1 MEKINSGIKGGGKVL
16 ITTNSK
22 YLKNSVFIFIS
33 ILMLFISSGCTR
45 STDNGTDTNKQTAK
59 VTAKPKEEDVKQE
72 NLVITIDENTVYQ
85 TIESFGASGAW
96 WSQDVGGWTSLTKD
110 GIELREEIAK
120 LLFDPTEGIGL
131 SAYRYNIGAGS
142 AESGS
147 ESGSKSGIIDA
158 WRRAESFETESGVYD
173 WTKDENAVWF
183 LTKAKDMGVPELVFF
198 CNSPP
203 VRLTKNGKAYGD
215 AAEGKSTSNLLE
227 ENYEAFANYVLDITE
242 HFISEGYPIKY
253 VSPVNEPQ
261 WDWTGGQEGC
271 HYEPDELVKF
281 LNVFLDVM
289 EARNIEGL
297 ELSAPELGEWGN
309 TSYPYY
315 EAILNDKRLCDYL
328 KSLDVHSYWSDISAK
343 SSFQKWI
350 AQKAPKE
357 FSLKTSEWCEMVNGM
372 DLSMDSAINLAMEI
386 NTDLTTLNVTSWQYW
401 IATSCYS
408 YRDGLIYV
416 NTPGQGMTVA
426 KRLWAMG
433 NFSRF
438 IRPGYI
444 RIECS
449 SDSSD
454 IHLSTYKGKD
464 EKGTERIVLVLIN
477 QKDMEYKISTQ
488 NFGKWTNGSVYVTD
502 KEHELEKTE
511 EFTGT
516 EKDITIPSK
525 SVVTILLSEV

>member
-1 MEKINSGIKGGGKVL
+1 MMTK
-16 ITTNSK
+16 SK
-22 YLKNSVFIFIS
+22 LKNTVFIFMS
-33 ILMLFISSGCTR
+33 ILMLFMLAGCAKNSEKETE
-45 STDNGTDTNKQTAK
+45 KQTSK
-59 VTAKPKEEDVKQE
+59 TTETKPKEEEVKQKTLE
-72 NLVITIDENTVYQ
+72 ITVDENTVYQ

-110 GIELREEIAK
+110 GIELREQIAK
-120 LLFDPTEGIGL
+120 LFFDPTEGIGL

-147 ESGSKSGIIDA
+147 ESGITDP
-158 WRRAESFETESGVYD
+158 WRRAESFETEPGVYD

-183 LTKAKDMGVPELVFF
+183 LTKAKDMGVSELVFF
-198 CNSPP
+198 CNSPL
-203 VRLTKNGKAYGD
+203 VRLTKNGKAYGNE
-215 AAEGKSTSNLLE
+215 AEGTPTSNLSE

-242 HFISEGYPIKY
+242 HFISEGYPVKY

-271 HYEPDELVKF
+271 HYEPDEMVKF

-315 EAILNDKRLCDYL
+315 EAILKDERLSGYL
-328 KSLDVHSYWSDISAK
+328 NSLDIHSYWSDMAAK
-343 SSFQKWI
+343 TSFQKWL
-350 AQKAPKE
+350 AQKTSKE

-401 IATSCYS
+401 IAASCYS

-438 IRPGYI
+438 IRPGYM

-454 IHLSTYKGKD
+454 IYLSAYKGKD
-464 EKGTERIVLVLIN
+464 DKGKERVVLVLIN
-477 QKDMEYKISTQ
+477 PKDMEYKISTQ
-488 NFGKWTNGSVYVTD
+488 NFSKLANGSMYITD

-511 EFTGT
+511 EFKSSDK
-516 EKDITIPSK
+516 EIVIPSK
-525 SVVTILLSEV
+525 SVVTILLNEV

>member
-1 MEKINSGIKGGGKVL
+1 MMTK
-16 ITTNSK
+16 SK
-22 YLKNSVFIFIS
+22 LKNTVFIFMS
-33 ILMLFISSGCTR
+33 ILMLFMLAGCAKNSEKETE
-45 STDNGTDTNKQTAK
+45 KQTSK
-59 VTAKPKEEDVKQE
+59 TTETKPKEEEVKQKTLE
-72 NLVITIDENTVYQ
+72 ITVDENTVYQ

-110 GIELREEIAK
+110 GVELREQIAK
-120 LLFDPTEGIGL
+120 LFFDPTEGIGL

-147 ESGSKSGIIDA
+147 ESGITDP
-158 WRRAESFETESGVYD
+158 WRRAESFETEPGVYD

-183 LTKAKDMGVPELVFF
+183 LTKAKDMGVSELVFF
-198 CNSPP
+198 CNSPS
-203 VRLTKNGKAYGD
+203 VRLTKNGKAYGNE
-215 AAEGKSTSNLLE
+215 AEGTPTSNLSE

-242 HFISEGYPIKY
+242 HFISEGYPVKY
-253 VSPVNEPQ
+253 VSPINEPQ

-271 HYEPDELVKF
+271 HYEPDEMVKF

-289 EARNIEGL
+289 KARNIEGL

-315 EAILNDKRLCDYL
+315 EAILKDERLSGYL
-328 KSLDVHSYWSDISAK
+328 NSLDIHSYWSDMAAK
-343 SSFQKWI
+343 TSFQKWL
-350 AQKAPKE
+350 AQKTSKE

-401 IATSCYS
+401 IAASCYS

-438 IRPGYI
+438 IRPGYM

-454 IHLSTYKGKD
+454 IYLSEYKGKD
-464 EKGTERIVLVLIN
+464 DKVKERVVLVLIN
-477 QKDMEYKISTQ
+477 PMDLEYKISTQ
-488 NFGKWTNGSVYVTD
+488 NFSKWANGSMYITD

-511 EFTGT
+511 EFKSSDK
-516 EKDITIPSK
+516 EIVIPSK
-525 SVVTILLSEV
+525 SVVTILLNEV

>member
-1 MEKINSGIKGGGKVL
+1 MMMTK
-16 ITTNSK
+16 SK
-22 YLKNSVFIFIS
+22 LKNTVFIFMS
-33 ILMLFISSGCTR
+33 ILMLFMLAGCAKNSEKETE
-45 STDNGTDTNKQTAK
+45 KQTSK
-59 VTAKPKEEDVKQE
+59 TTETKPKEEEVKQKTLE
-72 NLVITIDENTVYQ
+72 ITVDENTVYQ

-110 GIELREEIAK
+110 GIELREQIAK
-120 LLFDPTEGIGL
+120 LFFDPTEGIGL

-147 ESGSKSGIIDA
+147 ESGITDP
-158 WRRAESFETESGVYD
+158 WRRAESFETEPGVYD

-183 LTKAKDMGVPELVFF
+183 LTKAKDMGVSELVFF
-198 CNSPP
+198 CNSPL
-203 VRLTKNGKAYGD
+203 VRLTKNGKAYGNE
-215 AAEGKSTSNLLE
+215 AEGTPTSNLSE

-242 HFISEGYPIKY
+242 HFISEGYPVKY

-271 HYEPDELVKF
+271 HYEPDEMVKF

-315 EAILNDKRLCDYL
+315 EAILKDERLSGYL
-328 KSLDVHSYWSDISAK
+328 NSLDIHSYWSDMAAK
-343 SSFQKWI
+343 TSFQKWL
-350 AQKAPKE
+350 AQKTSKE

-401 IATSCYS
+401 IAASCYS

-438 IRPGYI
+438 IRPGYM

-454 IHLSTYKGKD
+454 IYLSAYKGKD
-464 EKGTERIVLVLIN
+464 DKGKERVVLVLIN
-477 QKDMEYKISTQ
+477 PKDMEYKISTQ
-488 NFGKWTNGSVYVTD
+488 NFSKWANGSMYITD

-511 EFTGT
+511 EFKSSDK
-516 EKDITIPSK
+516 EIVIPSK
-525 SVVTILLSEV
+525 SVVTILLNEV

>member
-33 ILMLFISSGCTR
+33 VLMLFISSGCTR

-203 VRLTKNGKAYGD
+203 VRLTKNKKAYGV
-215 AAEGKSTSNLLE
+215 AA
-227 ENYEAFANYVLDITE
+227 
-242 HFISEGYPIKY
+242 
-253 VSPVNEPQ
+253 
-261 WDWTGGQEGC
+261 EGC

-328 KSLDVHSYWSDISAK
+328 KSLDVHSYWSDTSVK

-477 QKDMEYKISTQ
+477 QKDME
-488 NFGKWTNGSVYVTD
+488 
-502 KEHELEKTE
+502 
-511 EFTGT
+511 FTGT

>member
-1 MEKINSGIKGGGKVL
+1 LVIVK
-16 ITTNSK
+16 SK
-22 YLKNSVFIFIS
+22 YLKNLSFILISIFIFTILIS
-33 ILMLFISSGCTR
+33 TGCTR
-45 STDNGTDTNKQTAK
+45 NGDSQKETEKQTEKTTSAQQ
-59 VTAKPKEEDVKQE
+59 KEEGVKQE
-72 NLVITIDENTVYQ
+72 NLAITIDENTVYQ

-110 GIELREEIAK
+110 GIELREKIAR
-120 LLFDPTEGIGL
+120 LFFDTTEGIGL

-147 ESGSKSGIIDA
+147 DSGITDV
-158 WRRAESFETESGVYD
+158 WRRAESFETEPGVYD

-183 LTKAKDMGVPELVFF
+183 LTKAKDMGVSELVFF

-215 AAEGKSTSNLLE
+215 AADGKSTSNLPE

-261 WDWTGGQEGC
+261 WEWTGGQEGC
-271 HYEPDELVKF
+271 HYEPDEMVKF
-281 LNVFLDVM
+281 LNVFLDAM

-315 EAILNDKRLCDYL
+315 EAILKDERLSGYL
-328 KSLDVHSYWSDISAK
+328 KSLDIHSYWSDTSAK
-343 SSFQKWI
+343 NSFRKWI
-350 AQKAPKE
+350 AEKTSKE
-357 FSLKTSEWCEMVNGM
+357 FSLKTSEWCEMKNGM
-372 DLSMDSAINLAMEI
+372 DLSMDSALNLAAEI
-386 NTDLTTLNVTSWQYW
+386 HTDLTALNVTSWQYW
-401 IATSCYS
+401 IAASCYS

-438 IRPGYI
+438 IRPGYV
-444 RIECS
+444 RVECS
-449 SDSSD
+449 SDSPD
-454 IHLSTYKGKD
+454 MQLSAYKGND
-464 EKGTERIVLVLIN
+464 ENGSERLVLVLIN
-477 QKDMEYKISTQ
+477 QKNNEYKILAKD
-488 NFGKWTNGSVYVTD
+488 FGKWSNGSVYVTD
-502 KEHELEKTE
+502 EKHELEKTE
-511 EFTGT
+511 EITANT
-516 EKDITIPSK
+516 EEIVLPPK
-525 SVVTILLSEV
+525 SVVTILLNKDKNS

>member
-1 MEKINSGIKGGGKVL
+1 MMTK
-16 ITTNSK
+16 SK
-22 YLKNSVFIFIS
+22 LKNTVFIFMS
-33 ILMLFISSGCTR
+33 ILMLFMLAGCAKNSEKETE
-45 STDNGTDTNKQTAK
+45 KQTSK
-59 VTAKPKEEDVKQE
+59 TTETKPKEEEVKQKTLE
-72 NLVITIDENTVYQ
+72 ITVDENTVYQ

-110 GIELREEIAK
+110 GIELREQIAK
-120 LLFDPTEGIGL
+120 LFFDPTEGIGL

-147 ESGSKSGIIDA
+147 ESGITDP
-158 WRRAESFETESGVYD
+158 WRRAESFETEPGVYD

-183 LTKAKDMGVPELVFF
+183 LTKAKDMGVSELVFF
-198 CNSPP
+198 CNSPL
-203 VRLTKNGKAYGD
+203 VRLTKNGKAYGNE
-215 AAEGKSTSNLLE
+215 AEGTPTSNLSE

-242 HFISEGYPIKY
+242 HFISEGYPVKY
-253 VSPVNEPQ
+253 VPPVNEPQ

-271 HYEPDELVKF
+271 HYEPDEMVKF

-315 EAILNDKRLCDYL
+315 EAILKDERLSGYL
-328 KSLDVHSYWSDISAK
+328 NSLDIHSYWSDMAAK
-343 SSFQKWI
+343 TSFQKWL
-350 AQKAPKE
+350 AQKTSKE

-401 IATSCYS
+401 IAASCYS

-438 IRPGYI
+438 IRPGYM

-454 IHLSTYKGKD
+454 IYLSAYKGKD
-464 EKGTERIVLVLIN
+464 DKGKERVVLVLIN
-477 QKDMEYKISTQ
+477 PKDMEYKISTQ
-488 NFGKWTNGSVYVTD
+488 NFSKWANGSMYITD

-511 EFTGT
+511 EFKSSDK
-516 EKDITIPSK
+516 EIVIPSK
-525 SVVTILLSEV
+525 SVVTILLNEV

>member
-1 MEKINSGIKGGGKVL
+1 MMTK
-16 ITTNSK
+16 SK
-22 YLKNSVFIFIS
+22 LKNTVFIFMS
-33 ILMLFISSGCTR
+33 ILMLFMLAGCAKNSEKETE
-45 STDNGTDTNKQTAK
+45 KQTSK
-59 VTAKPKEEDVKQE
+59 TTETKPKEEEVKQKTLE
-72 NLVITIDENTVYQ
+72 ITVDENTVYQ

-110 GIELREEIAK
+110 GIELREQIAK
-120 LLFDPTEGIGL
+120 LFFDPTEGIGL

-147 ESGSKSGIIDA
+147 ERGITDP
-158 WRRAESFETESGVYD
+158 WRRAESFETEPGVYD

-183 LTKAKDMGVPELVFF
+183 LTKAKDMGVSELVFF
-198 CNSPP
+198 CNSPL
-203 VRLTKNGKAYGD
+203 VRLTKNGKAYGNE
-215 AAEGKSTSNLLE
+215 AEGTPTSNLSE

-242 HFISEGYPIKY
+242 HFISEGYPVKY

-271 HYEPDELVKF
+271 HYEPDEMVKF

-315 EAILNDKRLCDYL
+315 EAILKDERLSGYL
-328 KSLDVHSYWSDISAK
+328 NSLDIHSYWSDMAAK
-343 SSFQKWI
+343 TSFQKWL
-350 AQKAPKE
+350 AQKTSKE

-401 IATSCYS
+401 IAASCYS

-438 IRPGYI
+438 IRPGYM

-454 IHLSTYKGKD
+454 IYLSAYKGKD
-464 EKGTERIVLVLIN
+464 DKGKERVVLVLIN
-477 QKDMEYKISTQ
+477 PKDMEYKISTQ
-488 NFGKWTNGSVYVTD
+488 NFSKWANGSMYITD

-511 EFTGT
+511 EFKSSDK
-516 EKDITIPSK
+516 EIVIPSK
-525 SVVTILLSEV
+525 SVVTILLNEV